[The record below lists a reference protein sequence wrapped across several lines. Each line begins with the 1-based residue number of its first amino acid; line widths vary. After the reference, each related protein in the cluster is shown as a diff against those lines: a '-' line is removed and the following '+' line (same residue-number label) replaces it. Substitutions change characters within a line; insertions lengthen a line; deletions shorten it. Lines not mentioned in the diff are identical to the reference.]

1 MALDSGIFFE
11 GGWGDRAT
19 CALDGGPWLLAV
31 PAAFVPLSLFM
42 DVPIEDTTDWKG
54 PSRHR

>member
-11 GGWGDRAT
+11 GERDRAAR
-19 CALDGGPWLLAV
+19 ALNRGPWLLAV
-31 PAAFVPLSLFM
+31 PAAFVPLALFM
-42 DVPIEDTTDWKG
+42 DVSIEDTTDWNA